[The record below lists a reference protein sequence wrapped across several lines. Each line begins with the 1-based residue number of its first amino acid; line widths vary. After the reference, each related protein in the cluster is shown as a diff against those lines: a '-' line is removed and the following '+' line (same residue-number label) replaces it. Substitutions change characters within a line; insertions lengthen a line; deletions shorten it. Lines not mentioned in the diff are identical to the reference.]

1 MFKKRLIYLLFI
13 SLTAIFIFVSTAGAD
28 TVTSWEFKTFNDPDA
43 RQVAQNIA
51 STQHEMS
58 LAEDPIAQFISGLNG
73 RIMSLIQQDI
83 VNKMVEE
90 GLAEGSY
97 DVGNLE
103 ITVSEDEVTGVVT
116 VTLVNTDT
124 GEVTEIEYSTDE
136 WPAADDLL

>member
-1 MFKKRLIYLLFI
+1 MIKKKIFYTLFI
-13 SLTAIFIFVSTAGAD
+13 SIITSFLFVSTINAD

-58 LAEDPIAQFISGLNG
+58 LSEDPIAQFISGLNG

-116 VTLVNTDT
+116 VTLVNTNT

>member
-1 MFKKRLIYLLFI
+1 MKKKILYIILASFLLIFLFSNLI
-13 SLTAIFIFVSTAGAD
+13 SAGST
-28 TVTSWEFKTFNDPDA
+28 TSWSFQTFNNPDA

-58 LAEDPIAQFISGLNG
+58 LSEDPIAQFISGLNG

-83 VNKMVEE
+83 VNKMIED

-103 ITVSEDEVTGVVT
+103 VTVSEDETTGIVTIILTNKV
-116 VTLVNTDT
+116 T
-124 GEVTEIEYSTDE
+124 GEVTEIEYSTDD
-136 WPAADDLL
+136 WPSTEDLG

>member
-1 MFKKRLIYLLFI
+1 MLKKKILYILFI
-13 SLTAIFIFVSTAGAD
+13 SLTSFLVFVSTAGAD
-28 TVTSWEFKTFNDPDA
+28 TVTSWEFNSFNDPDA

-58 LAEDPIAQFISGLNG
+58 QEEDPIAQFVSGLNG

-90 GLAEGSY
+90 DLAEGSY

-103 ITVSEDEVTGVVT
+103 VTVSEDETTGVVT
-116 VTLVNTDT
+116 VTLVNKDT
-124 GEVTEIEYSTDE
+124 GEVTEIEYSSDE
-136 WPAADDLL
+136 WPASDDLL

>member
-1 MFKKRLIYLLFI
+1 MNKIILYISFI
-13 SLTAIFIFVSTAGAD
+13 SLMIVIIFTNIIAAD
-28 TVTSWEFKTFNDPDA
+28 SVTSWDFKTFNDPDA

-58 LAEDPIAQFISGLNG
+58 LSEDPIAQFISGLNG

-83 VNKMVEE
+83 VNKMIDD

-103 ITVSEDEVTGVVT
+103 VTIDEDEITGVVT
-116 VTLVNTDT
+116 IILTNTTT
-124 GEVTEIEYSTDE
+124 GEVTEIEYSTDD
-136 WPAADDLL
+136 WPSAGDLE

>member
-1 MFKKRLIYLLFI
+1 MKNKILYILLV
-13 SLTAIFIFVSTAGAD
+13 SLLSIFLFSSVIIAAST
-28 TVTSWEFKTFNDPDA
+28 TSWSFQTFNNPDA

-58 LAEDPIAQFISGLNG
+58 LSEDPIAQFISGLNG

-83 VNKMVEE
+83 VNKMVED

-103 ITVSEDEVTGVVT
+103 ITVNEDEITGVVT
-116 VTLVNTDT
+116 IILTNTDT
-124 GEVTEIEYSTDE
+124 GEVTEIEYSTDD
-136 WPAADDLL
+136 WPAAEDLG

>member
-1 MFKKRLIYLLFI
+1 MKKKILYIILASFLIIFLFSSLI
-13 SLTAIFIFVSTAGAD
+13 SAGST
-28 TVTSWEFKTFNDPDA
+28 TSWSFQTFNNPDA

-58 LAEDPIAQFISGLNG
+58 LSEDPIAQFISGLNG

-83 VNKMVEE
+83 VNKMIED

-103 ITVSEDEVTGVVT
+103 VTVSEDETTGIVTIILTNKV
-116 VTLVNTDT
+116 T
-124 GEVTEIEYSTDE
+124 GEVTEIEYSTDD
-136 WPAADDLL
+136 WPSTEDLG

>member
-1 MFKKRLIYLLFI
+1 MIKKKIFYTLFI
-13 SLTAIFIFVSTAGAD
+13 SIITIFLFVSTINAD

-58 LAEDPIAQFISGLNG
+58 LSEDPIAQFISGLNG

-116 VTLVNTDT
+116 VTLVNTNT

>member
-1 MFKKRLIYLLFI
+1 MKKKILYIILASFLIIFLFSSLI
-13 SLTAIFIFVSTAGAD
+13 SAGST
-28 TVTSWEFKTFNDPDA
+28 TSWSFQTFNNPDA

-58 LAEDPIAQFISGLNG
+58 LSEDPIAQFISGLNG

-83 VNKMVEE
+83 VNKMIED

-103 ITVSEDEVTGVVT
+103 VTVNEDEITGVVT
-116 VTLVNTDT
+116 IILTNTAT
-124 GEVTEIEYSTDE
+124 GEVTEIEYSTDD
-136 WPAADDLL
+136 WPSTEDLG

>member
-1 MFKKRLIYLLFI
+1 MIKKKILYVLFI
-13 SLTAIFIFVSTAGAD
+13 TLMTVFLMTNIISAD
-28 TVTSWEFKTFNDPDA
+28 TVTSWSFRTFNDPDA

-58 LAEDPIAQFISGLNG
+58 LSEDPIAQFISGLNG

-83 VNKMVEE
+83 VNKMVED

-103 ITVSEDEVTGVVT
+103 ISVREDEITGVVT
-116 VTLVNTDT
+116 VTLTNINT
-124 GEVTEIEYSTDE
+124 GEVTEIEYSTDD